1 MTNREKLQDQYE
13 DALFALLMD
22 DLAWREGVRLLEEN
36 ERLKN
41 DPDAK
46 IREEVIIRCRRTIN
60 REFAKKNAAK
70 VCRVSWNVFK
80 RISVAACVAVSLF
93 TVAFAASDT
102 VRINTLNLMVGV
114 FDRYTDY
121 SFVAAPEA
129 SDNAKL
135 SGFEVEWLPEGFT
148 LTDESTHSSWVDA
161 RYEGPRG
168 EILDIALHTLGES
181 GTVTADTEDALVED
195 ITINGRTAT
204 FITKDYYQVVMPIEE
219 KQQLLCVAYWSETDP
234 STKELLI
241 RIVENISLFHQV
253 GQ

>member
-60 REFAKKNAAK
+60 REFAKKNASK
-70 VCRVSWNVFK
+70 VCHVSWNFFK
-80 RISVAACVAVSLF
+80 RISVAVCVVILLF

-102 VRINTLNLMVGV
+102 VRINTLNLMVEV

-121 SFVAAPEA
+121 SFVPAPEA
-129 SDNAKL
+129 TDGEKFSQ
-135 SGFEVEWLPEGFT
+135 FEVGWLPEGFT
-148 LTDESTHSSWVDA
+148 LSDESTHSSWVDA
-161 RYEGPRG
+161 DYKGPNG
-168 EILDIALHTLGES
+168 EILAITLYTHVENGS
-181 GTVTADTEDALVED
+181 VTVDTEDAFTESIV
-195 ITINGRTAT
+195 INNRVAT
-204 FITKDYYQVVMPIEE
+204 FITKDYYQIVLPIEE
-219 KQQLLCVAYWSETDP
+219 KKQLLHVAYWAKDNFP
-234 STKELLI
+234 AKEQMLQ
-241 RIVENISLFHQV
+241 IVESISLR
-253 GQ
+253 

>member
-1 MTNREKLQDQYE
+1 MSRIMECLQK
-13 DALFALLMD
+13 
-22 DLAWREGVRLLEEN
+22 DLG
-36 ERLKN
+36 
-41 DPDAK
+41 
-46 IREEVIIRCRRTIN
+46 CG
-60 REFAKKNAAK
+60 
-70 VCRVSWNVFK
+70 VCRCFPFHGC
-80 RISVAACVAVSLF
+80 ICCVRHGAHQYLKSNGR
-93 TVAFAASDT
+93 S
-102 VRINTLNLMVGV
+102 I
-114 FDRYTDY
+114 DRYTDY

-195 ITINGRTAT
+195 ITINGRAAT

>member
-1 MTNREKLQDQYE
+1 MTNREKLQEQYE

-22 DLAWREGVRLLEEN
+22 DLAWREGTRLLAEN

-41 DPDAK
+41 DPDAN
-46 IREEVIIRCRRTIN
+46 IREEVIMRCRRTIN

-70 VCRVSWNVFK
+70 VCRTSWNIFK
-80 RISVAACVAVSLF
+80 RISVAACVTVFLF

-102 VRINTLNLMVGV
+102 VRINTLNLMVEV

-121 SFVAAPEA
+121 SFVSAPET

-135 SGFEVEWLPEGFT
+135 SGFKVEWLPEGFT
-148 LTDESTHSSWVDA
+148 LVDESTHSSWVDA
-161 RYEGPRG
+161 RYKGPYG

-181 GTVTADTEDALVED
+181 GTVTADTEDALVEA
-195 ITINGRTAT
+195 ITINGRAAS
-204 FITKDYYQVVMPIEE
+204 FISKDYHQVVMPIEE
-219 KQQLLCVAYWSETDP
+219 KQQLLCVAYWSENDS
-234 STKELLI
+234 STKEVLI
-241 RIVENISLFHQV
+241 RIVENISFFHQV

>member
-22 DLAWREGVRLLEEN
+22 DLAWREGERLLEEN

-46 IREEVIIRCRRTIN
+46 VREEVIMRCRRTIN
-60 REFAKKNAAK
+60 REFAKKNASK
-70 VCRVSWNVFK
+70 VCRISWNIFK
-80 RISVAACVAVSLF
+80 KISVAACVTAFLF
-93 TVAFAASDT
+93 TAAFAVSDT
-102 VRINTLNLMVGV
+102 VRINTLNLVVEV

-121 SFVAAPEA
+121 SFVSEPET
-129 SDNAKL
+129 SDNVKL

-148 LTDESTHSSWVDA
+148 LVDQSAHSSWVDV
-161 RYEGPRG
+161 RYEGPCG

-181 GTVTADTEDALVED
+181 GTVTADTENALVED
-195 ITINGRTAT
+195 IMINGRAAT
-204 FITKDYYQVVMPIEE
+204 FITKDYCQIVMPIEE
-219 KQQLLCVAYWSETDP
+219 KQQLLCVAYWSKNDL

-241 RIVENISLFHQV
+241 QIVENISFFHQV